1 MLKPHLIALFS
12 LYNPPPFTK
21 GDGLAMLQISN
32 SVSIPDNEIEMSA
45 IRSQGAGGQNVNK
58 VATAVHLRFDISASS
73 LPDFYKR
80 RLLALSDKRLTKD
93 GVIVLKSQSHRS
105 QERNREEALTRL
117 QQMIKAVS
125 VLPKRRR
132 PTKPTKGAKRRRL
145 EGKAK
150 RSQLKSSRK
159 KVDLD

>member
-1 MLKPHLIALFS
+1 MLK
-12 LYNPPPFTK
+12 
-21 GDGLAMLQISN
+21 ISN
-32 SVSIPDNEIEMSA
+32 LVSIPDSEIEMSA

-93 GVIVLKSQSHRS
+93 GVIVIKSQQHRS
-105 QERNREEALTRL
+105 QERNREAAIERL
-117 QQMIKAVS
+117 KQMIKAVAIQ
-125 VLPKRRR
+125 PKKRRVTR
-132 PTKPTKGAKRRRL
+132 PTKGSKRRRL

-150 RSQLKSSRK
+150 RSQLKSLRK